1 MLLCFEMWL
10 MYVCVCLTAGDM
22 AAEKWMV
29 TGGSSVQAVRPPLMQ
44 ASRSHSSAMNT
55 TVYR

>member
-1 MLLCFEMWL
+1 

-44 ASRSHSSAMNT
+44 ASRSHSGAMNT